1 MERHAFV
8 MSLATREAA
17 LPAASL
23 TPLPKLVLALSTLMA
38 FGAMSTDMYLP
49 ALPALQA
56 SLNTTPARVQQT
68 LSLFLVG
75 FALAQLF
82 WGPLGDRFGR
92 RGPIMAG
99 VGMFLV
105 GTVGCALSTSAEQM
119 LFWRLLQATGA
130 CAGPVLA
137 RAMVR
142 DLYGREKSAQILSVL
157 MLVMGVAPLVA
168 PILGGQVLLLWSWRA
183 IFWVLLGF
191 GLVALFAAFTLKE
204 TLPADKRTA
213 LGLRNLTFTY
223 LGLLRDRRF
232 LGYALTGGC
241 FYGGIYTYLAGSPF
255 AYIEYHHVPAAAYGF
270 IFAVNICGMMAMN
283 MVNSRL
289 VTRFS
294 TDTLFRTGI
303 ALAALSGIV
312 LAINARLGLF
322 GLVGLAAPLFVFVS
336 MLGLIVA
343 NSVAGAMA
351 AYPRK
356 AGAASALLGTL
367 HYGAGRRV
375 QRPARHS
382 LGRHALADGTA
393 HRHPR
398 RGGAALGPAAGAG
411 STVGFCGLRVRLG
424 A

>member
-1 MERHAFV
+1 MLTV
-8 MSLATREAA
+8 MSLTAREAA

-23 TPLPKLVLALSTLMA
+23 SSMPKLVLALSTLMA

-49 ALPALQA
+49 ALPALQEA
-56 SLNTTPARVQQT
+56 LHTTPARIQQT
-68 LSLFLVG
+68 LSFFLVG
-75 FALAQLF
+75 FALAQLA

-92 RGPIMAG
+92 RLPIMAG
-99 VGMFLV
+99 VGLFLV
-105 GTVGCALSTSAEQM
+105 GTAGCALAGTAEQM
-119 LFWRLLQATGA
+119 LFWRLVQATGA

-168 PILGGQVLLLWSWRA
+168 PIIGGQVLLWWDRRG

-191 GLVALFAAFTLKE
+191 GLLALFAAFSLKE
-204 TLPADKRTA
+204 TLPADKRA
-213 LGLRNLTFTY
+213 PLGLRGLTFTY
-223 LGLLRDRRF
+223 LALLRDRRF

-255 AYIEYHHVPAAAYGF
+255 AYIEYHHVPAAAYGL

-289 VTRFS
+289 VTRFG
-294 TDTLFRTGI
+294 TDTLFRAGI
-303 ALAALSGIV
+303 IGAALSGVV
-312 LAINARLGLF
+312 LAVNARLGLF
-322 GLVGLAAPLFVFVS
+322 GLAGLAAPLFVYVS

-367 HYGAGRRV
+367 HYG
-375 QRPARHS
+375 
-382 LGRHALADGTA
+382 LGGVFSFMLGLLADGTPWPMGMLVGA
-393 HRHPR
+393 LGLAGLASALLLV
-398 RGGAALGPAAGAG
+398 RGAPGAA
-411 STVGFCGLRVRLG
+411 VG
-424 A
+424 